1 MTDFP
6 FKNGKM
12 DFGPALKKLEG
23 KFFSDKFQQYDDYF
37 NNKIR
42 SSSIMCRGRY
52 NLTEATALAAQNFII
67 KNGCFGYFG
76 PKTDTSQYKLH
87 NLIYKI
93 KEDVVI
99 VELDENGND
108 YISFVDVCAPQSWSP
123 TASLGKSVSETHQMV
138 PGKLNGSW
146 ENILKACLSKGPYER
161 FQWSIKNTDQ
171 LNLHPSLGINSTDF
185 EYTNHDIFIRIET
198 QHIAPLIE
206 GKSFIFSILTEHK
219 RLSSMQG
226 EDLMLLKQSI
236 EGMSADEIKYKGLVE
251 HKSDLCFY
259 IKKVAGGLWI

>member
-1 MTDFP
+1 MLP
-6 FKNGKM
+6 FINGKM
-12 DFGPALKKLEG
+12 NFGPGLKKLDG
-23 KFFSDKFQQYDDYF
+23 KFFSEKPFAIDEYF
-37 NNKIR
+37 DNKL
-42 SSSIMCRGRY
+42 CVTPEFHRGRH
-52 NLTEATALAAQNFII
+52 NLTADTEEAAKQFVRKHSWLAGNLT
-67 KNGCFGYFG
+67 GY
-76 PKTDTSQYKLH
+76 TNRLEELMYKL
-87 NLIYKI
+87 
-93 KEDVVI
+93 KEDIVI

-123 TASLGKSVSETHQMV
+123 TAALGKSVSETHQMV

-161 FQWSIKNTDQ
+161 FQWSIKNTNQ

-185 EYTNHDIFIRIET
+185 EFTNHNFFIRIET

-219 RLSSMQG
+219 RLSSMQA
-226 EDLMLLKQSI
+226 EDLMLLKQAI
-236 EGMSADEIKYKGLVE
+236 EGLSPDEVRYKDLVE